1 MMIWPTAIQ
10 NSGDWK
16 SMSGSVAVNRGAGCV
31 ASRGLVRIGDVFHSE
46 PMNHPKKCSS
56 KTALKRVTLWVVD
69 TKRPGFAAEC
79 RRQALRVSRH
89 RGSER
94 RVLREL
100 EAVADF
106 DGWT

>member
-1 MMIWPTAIQ
+1 MSTS
-10 NSGDWK
+10 NK
-16 SMSGSVAVNRGAGCV
+16 SFRK
-31 ASRGLVRIGDVFHSE
+31 I
-46 PMNHPKKCSS
+46 
-56 KTALKRVTLWVVD
+56 ALKRVRRWVVD
-69 TKRPGFAAEC
+69 ANRPGFAAEC

-100 EAVADF
+100 EAVADL